1 MEPLPLHLCKPYKLS
16 SILNRLYS
24 LIHVTALTSLI
35 YYRVSSLASTP
46 LASLPAQLLVFALE
60 LLLSLLW
67 LLNQAYLWNPVS
79 RRVFPERLP
88 ENEQNL
94 PAIDVFICTADPKK
108 EPPVE
113 ACAFASSWLPFCR
126 RFGIKTRCPKVYF
139 SNLNDDHCFT
149 RSVEYEKER
158 VNIKV

>member
-1 MEPLPLHLCKPYKLS
+1 M
-16 SILNRLYS
+16 
-24 LIHVTALTSLI
+24 
-35 YYRVSSLASTP
+35 ASTP

-113 ACAFASSWLPFCR
+113 VMNTVLSAMALDYPSKKLHVYLSDDAGSALTLLALRQACAFASSWLPFCR